1 MSGAVESAVPEAK
14 KPGIGS
20 LRSRTDPAGATKRHS
35 VSFSELVQA
44 HFIRENALRNGT
56 IYSGPDEERYREFEA
71 AFERRHGP
79 IVNAYWC
86 TSTPSAV
93 ALTQREG
100 PKRSQ
105 QTMRLHRV
113 SDWATKEEPEIA
125 DALHECDELAV
136 RAAQVLRG
144 KTMQICM
151 QLVMA
156 SAGHLLSLVDGPAEH
171 ETKGKKELALRLERR
186 KLEKTRAYYH
196 QAANGQAQFYY
207 FGGMIIGALV
217 LGLLS
222 LAIGFTYSLP
232 GIDNRDFFGSLTAGT
247 LGALVSVMARI
258 GSGQFR
264 LDYDVGRR
272 YPIFL
277 GALRPVIGA
286 IFGVALYF
294 AVTSSLL
301 DVFKLPKNPDQ
312 RFYFL
317 LVIAFLAGFSER
329 WARDTLLSFGGPA
342 PGSAAGKRDGITQP
356 VSG

>member
-1 MSGAVESAVPEAK
+1 MSGVAEPAAQEIK
-14 KPGIGS
+14 KPGIRPVRT
-20 LRSRTDPAGATKRHS
+20 RSDNGAADARRR
-35 VSFSELVQA
+35 VSFSELVHA
-44 HFIRENALRNGT
+44 HFIRENALREGT
-56 IYSGPDEERYREFEA
+56 IYTGPDEDRYRDFEA
-71 AFERRHGP
+71 AFERRHGR

-86 TSTPSAV
+86 SSEPSAV
-93 ALTQREG
+93 ALTERNG
-100 PKRSQ
+100 SKRSAGLQ
-105 QTMRLHRV
+105 FHRV
-113 SDWATKEEPEIA
+113 SDWATKDEPEIA

-144 KTMQICM
+144 KTQQICM

-156 SAGHLLSLVDGPAEH
+156 SAGHLLSLVDGPAAH

-196 QAANGQAQFYY
+196 QAANGQAQLYY
-207 FGGMIIGALV
+207 FLGMILGGLA

-222 LAIGFTYSLP
+222 LAIAVSYELP
-232 GIDNRDFFGSLTAGT
+232 GINNRDLFGSLTAGT
-247 LGALVSVMARI
+247 LGAFVSVMARI

-264 LDYDVGRR
+264 LDHDVGRR
-272 YPIFL
+272 FPIFL
-277 GALRPVIGA
+277 GALRPLIGA

-301 DVFKLPKNPDQ
+301 DVFKLPTDPNE

-329 WARDTLLSFGGPA
+329 WARDTLLSFGGPSTVST
-342 PGSAAGKRDGITQP
+342 GRKRDEATQ
-356 VSG
+356 SG